1 MTHRKEELST
11 LNSKSFTNESHNCWW
26 SDQVLPPADQNPS
39 VSYRDFVLIS
49 EFSELEGPLPLAVVT
64 EANYID
70 LKHYTNAAS
79 DESLRR
85 ELQKLGLESF
95 DFNSFVLRVVSVDR
109 STEYEQIDEDM
120 KVPSPMTPSALF
132 EEFQA
137 PCLFSIPDD
146 TQVYF
151 TDSEHKFFAFTH
163 HLTLFD
169 INARGYVHP
178 VALSYITRDP
188 NKIVIRFQDIM
199 EKFNEVASLR
209 MKKGNYSNFTL
220 DLKCRLLD
228 LEYTQST
235 QNSSTNSTS
244 NTVCNRQSQQQKPV
258 LSLQAIQ
265 QAITATKLMI
275 DTLESS
281 TSQINNLTIN
291 SKTEAQD
298 TLTAGT
304 KPEKEPQASKDRVKE
319 QHSIDPPKDY
329 KPKFIDTLY
338 PVAHFERKLRSL
350 AQLCQEPDELEGRE
364 ETDSS
369 SSSNNNNKGHIKR
382 PSIAQKT
389 AAMIPLVF
397 SMIEPNLTPSSSS
410 ATTNTIA
417 LASSQR
423 PTFANAITHDM
434 YAEAIKYIQN
444 MTHCLGKSSVVLDV
458 NEEEESLLKPKS
470 SVLTFGHTFMLNMD
484 NPKPREKEDQIA
496 PPSPNGK
503 QDGEKEKLDEEKDP
517 MAGCVSASFKD
528 EPIALDEAN
537 HVRAQNDE
545 EPFYPI
551 LFAPTQLWKSE
562 DYHATK
568 THLLQ
573 ILRRYHSLIVD
584 VIFSLLIGRT
594 VIIQGSEKNKSLV
607 QQVVQALSVFVPGQ
621 SQERNQ
627 IIEWYETTKLT
638 DAQIKGIKLVGVDKN
653 YMDPSIHIDS
663 SCVLDIDMENGS
675 LHSSPVY
682 VEGQWINQL
691 LDRMTLFSSDE
702 SYLAYLHT
710 VFMNMSLKA
719 FVYHHLYVCDE
730 FKLDESPS
738 PSTPS
743 NNAKGYSS
751 ETNSESSNL
760 SRKWS
765 VRLMNYLKKH
775 EDQESNS
782 TNAASTTSSMAT
794 SVEAS
799 ENEDDNDYSEENQAT
814 VTLQSLGSN
823 NNLNQNKPKAIMGL
837 FQQSGP
843 TTAATAITVNQNIE
857 HTTFNNVRRKS
868 FSTIHSYS
876 SLRGSSNSGA
886 CSSSSSDNGDTSSQ
900 CMREDA
906 SLLGFGLDDLKH
918 FGDTKDS
925 EDSSS
930 SVGSEDGLKSEKTH
944 SNVRKGKHRLRKPS
958 DIGPDG
964 VSFTERRGRRYLQ
977 EKLKVYGDDQTIVVV
992 VQPIAVSTI
1001 GISPVQNEQ
1010 PPIERDGVKT
1020 GN

>member
-1 MTHRKEELST
+1 MTQKNEESST
-11 LNSKSFTNESHNCWW
+11 LNLKPFTKSPCSCWW
-26 SDQVLPPADQNPS
+26 SGQVLPPTDENAS
-39 VSYRDFVLIS
+39 VPYRDFVLIS
-49 EFSELEGPLPLAVVT
+49 EFSELEGPLPLAIVT
-64 EANYID
+64 GATYID
-70 LKHYTNAAS
+70 LKHYINAVV
-79 DESLRR
+79 DESLQR

-109 STEYEQIDEDM
+109 STEYEQIDEDL
-120 KVPSPMTPSALF
+120 KEPSPMTPSVLF
-132 EEFQA
+132 EESQA
-137 PCLFSIPDD
+137 PCPFSIPDD

-151 TDSEHKFFAFTH
+151 TDSEHNFFAFTH

-188 NKIVIRFQDIM
+188 NKIVIRFEELM
-199 EKFNEVASLR
+199 EKFNEVSIR

-235 QNSSTNSTS
+235 QAFSANTSSNTNSSYS
-244 NTVCNRQSQQQKPV
+244 SQQQRPA
-258 LSLQAIQ
+258 LSIQAIQ

-281 TSQINNLTIN
+281 TSQINNITLN
-291 SKTEAQD
+291 NNAMVQD
-298 TLTAGT
+298 TLTSET
-304 KPEKEPQASKDRVKE
+304 KQEKKSHAFKGMVKE
-319 QHSIDPPKDY
+319 QHSIDPHKDY
-329 KPKFIDTLY
+329 KPKCIDTLY

-350 AQLCQEPDELEGRE
+350 AQLCQEPDEPEGSE
-364 ETDSS
+364 EANNSS
-369 SSSNNNNKGHIKR
+369 SSGKNNSKGHMKR
-382 PSIAQKT
+382 PSTTHNT

-397 SMIEPNLTPSSSS
+397 SMIEPTLTPSSSS
-410 ATTNTIA
+410 ATANTMN
-417 LASSQR
+417 SVPNQR

-434 YAEAIKYIQN
+434 YAEAIKYIQE

-458 NEEEESLLKPKS
+458 NEEEELYLEPKS
-470 SVLTFGHTFMLNMD
+470 SALTFGHTFMLNMD
-484 NPKPREKEDQIA
+484 NPQPREKEDQIA
-496 PPSPNGK
+496 PPSSTEK
-503 QDGEKEKLDEEKDP
+503 DGEKER
-517 MAGCVSASFKD
+517 
-528 EPIALDEAN
+528 LDEAKVSN
-537 HVRAQNDE
+537 TKCASEKLKVEPTSVDDEKQVPTQNDE

-562 DYHATK
+562 DRHSTK

-573 ILRRYHSLIVD
+573 VLGRYNSLIVD

-594 VIIQGSEKNKSLV
+594 VIIQGSKKNKSLV
-607 QQVVQALSVFVPGQ
+607 QHVVQALSVFVPGQ
-621 SQERNQ
+621 SQERNK
-627 IIEWYETTKLT
+627 IIEWFEITKLT

-653 YMDPSIHIDS
+653 CMDPSIHIDS
-663 SCVLDIDMENGS
+663 SCVLDIDIENGS

-719 FVYHHLYVCDE
+719 FAYHHLYVCDE

-743 NNAKGYSS
+743 NNTKGYAS

-765 VRLMNYLKKH
+765 SRLMNYLKKH
-775 EDQESNS
+775 EDQESSS
-782 TNAASTTSSMAT
+782 TVAPSVTSSMAP
-794 SVEAS
+794 SVEGS
-799 ENEDDNDYSEENQAT
+799 EDEDKEDYSEENQAT
-814 VTLQSLGSN
+814 VTLQSLGNDSN
-823 NNLNQNKPKAIMGL
+823 SKNKPRTVMDL
-837 FQQSGP
+837 FQQNEP
-843 TTAATAITVNQNIE
+843 TTPATATAISQHIDYITLNDVRSKSIA
-857 HTTFNNVRRKS
+857 TTHNNNNNGRE
-868 FSTIHSYS
+868 
-876 SLRGSSNSGA
+876 LSNSGTSSIRSSSSN
-886 CSSSSSDNGDTSSQ
+886 SSSSSGSSRSNNGGASSQ
-900 CMREDA
+900 CMGEKATYLNFDVDD
-906 SLLGFGLDDLKH
+906 LDQFGDTPDSDDSSSGGGSEDDLK
-918 FGDTKDS
+918 S
-925 EDSSS
+925 
-930 SVGSEDGLKSEKTH
+930 SEKAKKPVR
-944 SNVRKGKHRLRKPS
+944 SNARRGKHRLRKPS

-992 VQPIAVSTI
+992 S
-1001 GISPVQNEQ
+1001 GYLCS
-1010 PPIERDGVKT
+1010 VKKQKVC
-1020 GN
+1020 